1 MRTDVIH
8 FNSRSLLLLLPH
20 REATI
25 SALYKCDFEG
35 QLQRAAQLSDPDAE
49 WNHMHLTL
57 VQTPE
62 PVPSKRWTPG

>member
-8 FNSRSLLLLLPH
+8 FNSHSLLLLPH

-35 QLQRAAQLSDPDAE
+35 QQQRAAQLSDPDAE

-57 VQTPE
+57 VQTSE
-62 PVPSKRWTPG
+62 PVPAKRWAQPG

>member
-8 FNSRSLLLLLPH
+8 FNSRSLLLLPH

-35 QLQRAAQLSDPDAE
+35 QLQRATQLSDPDAE
-49 WNHMHLTL
+49 WNLMHLTL
-57 VQTPE
+57 VQTLQ
-62 PVPSKRWTPG
+62 PVSGKLIDT